1 MDSANSFRNHL
12 VPPSRL
18 NSFHSLKVART
29 AMVLPLLVISVLGR
43 GIEARLCSVIQT
55 TQLGFV
61 LVYNTTICVTLQF
74 STNTLKGFNMEIDI
88 ELYDLELE
96 INTWV
101 EWEDDPDYSPNE
113 GLYDK
118 FIWVVYL
125 QVGNTRIDITDELS
139 AKECKQIEKQI
150 EESLD
155 DSL

>member
-1 MDSANSFRNHL
+1 
-12 VPPSRL
+12 
-18 NSFHSLKVART
+18 
-29 AMVLPLLVISVLGR
+29 
-43 GIEARLCSVIQT
+43 
-55 TQLGFV
+55 
-61 LVYNTTICVTLQF
+61 
-74 STNTLKGFNMEIDI
+74 MEIDI

-101 EWEDDPDYSPNE
+101 EWEYDPDYSPNE

-139 AKECKQIEKQI
+139 AKECKSIEKQI
-150 EESLD
+150 EESID

>member
-1 MDSANSFRNHL
+1 
-12 VPPSRL
+12 
-18 NSFHSLKVART
+18 
-29 AMVLPLLVISVLGR
+29 
-43 GIEARLCSVIQT
+43 
-55 TQLGFV
+55 
-61 LVYNTTICVTLQF
+61 
-74 STNTLKGFNMEIDI
+74 MEIDI

-101 EWEDDPDYSPNE
+101 EWEYDPDYSPNE

-150 EESLD
+150 EESID

>member
-1 MDSANSFRNHL
+1 
-12 VPPSRL
+12 
-18 NSFHSLKVART
+18 
-29 AMVLPLLVISVLGR
+29 
-43 GIEARLCSVIQT
+43 
-55 TQLGFV
+55 
-61 LVYNTTICVTLQF
+61 
-74 STNTLKGFNMEIDI
+74 MEFDI

-101 EWEDDPDYSPNE
+101 EWEYDPEYSPNE

-150 EESLD
+150 EESID